1 LKILS
6 FPFSI
11 DSDLVPRRGINKE
24 LAQNAVTSAEKN
36 QGEHCNPLYE
46 SAGEMDLYASTAN
59 SLYVSGDL
67 K

>member
-1 LKILS
+1 MS

-11 DSDLVPRRGINKE
+11 DSDLMPRRGINKE
-24 LAQNAVTSAEKN
+24 LAAQNAVTSAEKN